1 MNKLLE
7 KVKLIEI
14 SENGIQAVFGVCPD
28 GCAKLLHLSKLP
40 FLPERIQAETL
51 DGAFNLCEINLS
63 GYDRPLERH
72 GTKYIVTAPGY
83 RMKYKS
89 HEDSRDEV
97 GRLLKFVLEDKESGI
112 EVICNYRFFDGIA
125 AIRTWCEVVN
135 VGSQTQTL
143 EYISTFNY
151 TGIEKEGIAPRDEKM
166 RVMIPHNS
174 WQREMCWESYTLKE
188 LGIPQ
193 SQRDSVQRSSKAV
206 GATNTGNWSAKSYLP
221 MGYVENTVAGSGL
234 CWQIEHNGSWH
245 WEISDQLAHLY
256 LAISGPTET
265 ESHWFKTLKP
275 GDRFV
280 TVPAGLT
287 FSDGNHLFERAIGE
301 MTKYRRR
308 IRRKNDD
315 NESLAVIFNDYMN
328 CLWADPTTEKELPL
342 IDAAAEAGCE
352 YFCIDAGWY
361 AKGFWWDSVGE
372 WQESRERFP
381 NGVKEVTDYIRSKG
395 MIPGVWLEI
404 EVMGINCELAAKM
417 SDDCFFMRHGKR
429 VYDRSRYQLD
439 FRNPAVRKHAD
450 DTIDRLVREYGIGY
464 IKMDY
469 NIEPG
474 IGTEINADSVGDGML
489 GHERAYLAW
498 LDGVFERHP
507 DLIIENCSSGG
518 LRIDYALL
526 SRHSIQSTSD
536 QEDYK
541 RYATIAANAPA
552 GLTPEQSA
560 IWSYPLSEGDR
571 EEVVFNMVNA
581 MLMRIHQSG
590 HLVYLSPERK
600 ALVKEAIGVYKEIR
614 QDIKKAVPFW
624 GMGLSAFDDGWAS
637 MGLDAGHCAYVAVWR
652 RDGAKDAEISLD
664 YLESC
669 SAVKCIYPSYAED
682 AYELVRGGK
691 ALRVRFEKEFSARL
705 FKIEY
710 GGTV

>member
-1 MNKLLE
+1 MNQLLE
-7 KVKLIEI
+7 NVKMYEIE
-14 SENGIQAVFGVCPD
+14 ENGIHMVLGVCQD

-40 FLPERIQAETL
+40 FVPESIQAPTL
-51 DGAFNLCEINLS
+51 EGAFNLCEINLS

-83 RMKYKS
+83 RMKYRE
-89 HEDSRDEV
+89 HTDSRNDI
-97 GRLLKFVLEDKESGI
+97 GRLIQVVLQDEESGI
-112 EVICNYRFFDGIA
+112 EVVCSYQFYDGIA
-125 AIRTWCEVVN
+125 AIRTWSEVKNQGNEV
-135 VGSQTQTL
+135 QTL

-151 TGIEKEGIAPRDEKM
+151 TGIEKEGLLPQDDKLKLY
-166 RVMIPHNS
+166 IPHNS
-174 WQREMCWESYTLKE
+174 WQREMCWQEYTLKE
-188 LGIPQ
+188 LGISQ
-193 SQRDSVQRSSKAV
+193 SQPKHIQRSSKAV

-221 MGYVENTVAGSGL
+221 MGFLENTSAGSGL

-245 WEISDQLAHLY
+245 WEISDQSGHLY
-256 LAISGPTET
+256 LALSGPNET
-265 ESHWFKTLKP
+265 ESHWFKNLAP
-275 GDRFV
+275 GESFV

-287 FSDGNHLFERAIGE
+287 FAEGDHLFERAIGE

-308 IRRKNDD
+308 IRRKNQD
-315 NESLAVIFNDYMN
+315 NETLAVIFNDYMN
-328 CLWADPTTEKELPL
+328 CLWGDPTAEKEFPL
-342 IDAAAEAGCE
+342 VDAAAEAGCE
-352 YFCIDAGWY
+352 YFCIDCGWY
-361 AKGFWWDSVGE
+361 AKGFWWDNVGE

-404 EVMGINCELAAKM
+404 EVMGINCRMAAELE
-417 SDDCFFMRHGKR
+417 DDCFFVRHGKR

-439 FRNPAVRKHAD
+439 FRNPKVRKHAD

-489 GHERAYLAW
+489 GHERAYLEW
-498 LDGVFERHP
+498 LDGVFARHP
-507 DLIIENCSSGG
+507 ELIIENCSSGG

-526 SRHSIQSTSD
+526 SRYSIQSTSD
-536 QEDYK
+536 QDDYR

-560 IWSYPLSEGDR
+560 IWSYPLTHGDR

-600 ALVKEAIGVYKEIR
+600 ELVKEGIEVYKQIR
-614 QDIKKAVPFW
+614 GDIKTAVPFW
-624 GMGLSAFDDGWAS
+624 GLGLSALDDGWVS
-637 MGLDAGHCAYVAVWR
+637 MGLAAEKCAYVAVWR
-652 RDGAKDAEISLD
+652 RDGGKHAEISLD
-664 YLESC
+664 YLEHC
-669 SAVKCIYPSYAED
+669 SKAECIYPAYAEEPF
-682 AYELVRGGK
+682 ELVRGGK
-691 ALRVRFEKEFSARL
+691 ALAVTLEQEYSARL
-705 FKIEY
+705 YRIIY
-710 GGTV
+710 